1 MRPAGNSA
9 KVFCCVA
16 LPLSTLVWV
25 PGANAQLGGPSFGW
39 GAKKTVTLR
48 SKLPP
53 IFDARGKS
61 VQIQTRDGVLTI
73 AIERQLTQSD
83 STIKVGGTSPDLL
96 IECTVSQS
104 HLVALTRANESGS
117 IVTRMIGDL
126 SIIFRISEPRSKL
139 VVKSDIA
146 TAKVNEVISKTA
158 APATAQQQ
166 PVKIFGKT
174 MPNMNTMK
182 IPGTNQ
188 TVQTNAQPTTKPR
201 FATTDEAQSYL
212 VNDAARQIAA
222 YLVNT
227 TEVLTIPLAVGG
239 ALNGP
244 DKFAVNGLWSRY
256 REALGEMQPFSDAKQ
271 EGYRQYDIGV
281 ANEGQAYDAT
291 ENKAAMKYLEA
302 ASIAYGKALDANPGE
317 QAFLDSQGRIKA
329 ALEHYEDIGKTT
341 PLSTAAP
348 MTSSLG
354 ERPAAPAEDAM
365 SNNDV
370 IDMVTAHLDEKNILD
385 TIQNAPSVSFDLSPK
400 GQIALSKAGVNGN
413 IIMAMKNRTRNADS
427 GPVKRR

>member
-1 MRPAGNSA
+1 MRLADNSTR
-9 KVFCCVA
+9 VVCCVA
-16 LPLSTLVWV
+16 LALSPLICD
-25 PGANAQLGGPSFGW
+25 PGGHAQLGGPSFGW

-61 VQIQTRDGVLTI
+61 VQIQTKDGVLTI
-73 AIERQLTQSD
+73 AIERELTQSD
-83 STIKVGGTSPDLL
+83 STIRVGGTNPDLL
-96 IECTVSQS
+96 IEGTVSQS
-104 HLVALTRANESGS
+104 HLVALTRVNESGS

-158 APATAQQQ
+158 APAQAQQQ
-166 PVKIFGKT
+166 VKIFGKT
-174 MPNMNTMK
+174 MPNLSSVRV
-182 IPGTNQ
+182 PGTNQ
-188 TVQTNAQPTTKPR
+188 TVQTNSQPATKPR
-201 FATTDEAQSYL
+201 FASLDEAQTYL
-212 VNDAARQIAA
+212 VNDVARQIAA

-244 DKFAVNGLWSRY
+244 DKFAVNGLWPRY
-256 REALGEMQPFSDAKQ
+256 REALGEMQPFSDAKA

-291 ENKAAMKYLEA
+291 VNKAAMKYLEE

-341 PLSTAAP
+341 PLEGAGPLT
-348 MTSSLG
+348 TSLG
-354 ERPAAPAEDAM
+354 EKPATPAEDAM
-365 SNNDV
+365 TNNDV

-385 TIQNAPSVSFDLSPK
+385 TIQNAPTVNFDLGPK

-413 IIMAMKNRTRNADS
+413 VIMAMKNRARNADS

>member
-1 MRPAGNSA
+1 MRLADNSTR
-9 KVFCCVA
+9 VVCCVA
-16 LPLSTLVWV
+16 LALSPLVCDR
-25 PGANAQLGGPSFGW
+25 GANAQIGGPSFGW

-61 VQIQTRDGVLTI
+61 VQIQTKDGVLTI

-83 STIKVGGTSPDLL
+83 STIKVGGTNPDLL
-96 IECTVSQS
+96 IEGTVSQS
-104 HLVALTRANESGS
+104 HLVALSRATESGS
-117 IVTRMIGDL
+117 VVTRMIGDL
-126 SIIFRISEPRSKL
+126 SIIFRITEPRSKL

-146 TAKVNEVISKTA
+146 TSKVNEVISKAA

-166 PVKIFGKT
+166 QVKIFGKT
-174 MPNMNTMK
+174 MPNLNSIK
-182 IPGTNQ
+182 VPGTNQ
-188 TVQTNAQPTTKPR
+188 TVQTNSQPAVKPR
-201 FATTDEAQSYL
+201 FASVDEAQTYL

-227 TEVLTIPLAVGG
+227 TEVLTVPLAVGG

-244 DKFAVNGLWSRY
+244 DKFAVNGLWPRY
-256 REALGEMQPFSDAKQ
+256 REALGEMQPFSDAKA

-291 ENKAAMKYLEA
+291 ENKAAMKYLEQ

-341 PLSTAAP
+341 PLSTAGP
-348 MTSSLG
+348 LTTSLG
-354 ERPAAPAEDAM
+354 EKPAEDAM
-365 SNNDV
+365 TNNDV

-385 TIQNAPSVSFDLSPK
+385 TIQNAQAVNFDLSPK

-413 IIMAMKNRTRNADS
+413 VIMAMKNKARNAGS
-427 GPVKRR
+427 TPVTRR

>member
-9 KVFCCVA
+9 RVACCVA
-16 LPLSTLVWV
+16 LPLSALFCI

-53 IFDARGKS
+53 VFDARGKS
-61 VQIQTRDGVLTI
+61 VQIQTRDGVLSI

-96 IECTVSQS
+96 IEGTVSQS
-104 HLVALTRANESGS
+104 HLVALSRTNESGS

-126 SIIFRISEPRSKL
+126 SIIFRITEPRSKL

-146 TAKVNEVISKTA
+146 TSKVNEVVSKVA
-158 APATAQQQ
+158 APTQAQA

-174 MPNMNTMK
+174 MPNLNTMK
-182 IPGTNQ
+182 VPGTNQ
-188 TVQTNAQPTTKPR
+188 TVQTNAQPATKPR
-201 FATTDEAQSYL
+201 FASVDEAQTYL

-227 TEVLTIPLAVGG
+227 TEVLTVPLAVGG

-244 DKFAVNGLWSRY
+244 DKFAVNGLWPRY
-256 REALGEMQPFSDAKQ
+256 REALGEMQPFPDAKQ

-291 ENKAAMKYLEA
+291 ENKAAMKYLEE

-341 PLSTAAP
+341 PLEGAGPLT
-348 MTSSLG
+348 TSLG
-354 ERPAAPAEDAM
+354 EKPAPAEDAM

-385 TIQNAPSVSFDLSPK
+385 TIQNAAAVNFDLSPK
-400 GQIALSKAGVNGN
+400 GQIALSKSGVSGN
-413 IIMAMKNRTRNADS
+413 VIMAMKNKARNVDS